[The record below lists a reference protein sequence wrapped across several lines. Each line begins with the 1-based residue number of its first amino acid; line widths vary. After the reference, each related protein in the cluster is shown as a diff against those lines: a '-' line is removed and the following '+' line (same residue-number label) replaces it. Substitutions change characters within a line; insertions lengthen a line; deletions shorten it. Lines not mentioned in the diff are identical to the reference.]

1 MVFAVEKY
9 ASEIEIFAFGRGFP
23 DANFTQQLAKK
34 AFSPVNDQ
42 AVLDD
47 RLFRQN
53 RPKADIS
60 YRESKEMFFYQVI
73 WPSEIGS

>member
-9 ASEIEIFAFGRGFP
+9 APEIEIIAFGKGFP

-47 RLFRQN
+47 RLFRQK

-60 YRESKEMFFYQVI
+60 YRESTKQFYHQGI
-73 WPSEIGS
+73 